1 MGVTQL
7 KIQEFMYYCDTEHCV
22 FSRFIESLPD
32 LEELESK
39 LNAYYAL
46 EKDAKRYPVIVINN
60 YNAE

>member
-1 MGVTQL
+1 M
-7 KIQEFMYYCDTEHCV
+7 

-46 EKDAKRYPVIVINN
+46 EKDAKRYIVIVINN
-60 YNAE
+60 YYDAD